1 MDHSVFV
8 GDLAPE
14 VTDQSLQDEFRQFF
28 PSVRGAKVIS
38 DMVTN
43 RSKGYGFVRFGD
55 EEERNRAIAEL
66 QVWPTMGHAK
76 LRCAAFRGTQISSGY
91 VCKQRPGHIKRTC
104 HLVFCPA
111 SASCEYHTVSEARL
125 RTGMCAWY
133 RAT

>member
-8 GDLAPE
+8 GDLALD
-14 VTDQSLQDEFRQFF
+14 VTDQSLQEEFRQFF

-66 QVWPTMGHAK
+66 QVWPSMA
-76 LRCAAFRGTQISSGY
+76 
-91 VCKQRPGHIKRTC
+91 P
-104 HLVFCPA
+104 
-111 SASCEYHTVSEARL
+111 
-125 RTGMCAWY
+125 
-133 RAT
+133 